1 MKITILN
8 GGHRSIELPLSDEEL
23 NFQMRQMGIR
33 ETIPKGK
40 LVKVSEKDNPLQKLE
55 GQFLNMDEVNFFA
68 RRMEHLTE
76 YERKVLAV
84 YANDCDVSTIKDL
97 INLTFSMKGLS
108 LLTDFSDASQV
119 GVRLYT
125 DEFSE
130 IPEEQMDFTEFAK
143 NALKESNVKVLP
155 YGVLVDHGFELVEVY
170 NGKTFPKFI
179 VSEETVV
186 VVEVQNTT
194 GDREYLYLPTDICSM
209 DKVKERLQVRE
220 YREMKVTEVKNLR
233 LPDTL
238 VPIPEDINKIQQLTL
253 FNEMCRKVRRFQ
265 EAELK
270 QLAAAVQFT
279 GLINF
284 SDVAYIATH
293 LNEFEINPTVH
304 NDEEYGKYLITESG
318 LFEVDELLL
327 PHINY
332 AAFGAD
338 KKAGTF
344 EVSGYV
350 DDGFVG
356 VTRPIEEYSQYKGE
370 FADPLEITEEG
381 LEKFC
386 LFSPLIANLNMR
398 GIAEGELYGSDLVQ
412 YLEIIEEAIEREKCE
427 GEEAR
432 GLMHYFD
439 ENNVKLV
446 LDTAIRGKFM
456 EEVARN
462 VIVGYCTMFLES
474 RNYYDYMFIPTG
486 VGGLLAAAILYNI
499 HIGNKECK
507 IISVEPETYNCVQQS
522 ICRGKLIRIN
532 GSDTL
537 MNGLKCGTPSEYAW
551 PFILNGTYGCLCI
564 SDYEC
569 MLGKK
574 ELEIYGIETGATGS
588 TGYSGYK
595 VFEKNKI
602 ENLEGKKILIINTE
616 KTDY

>member
-84 YANDCDVSTIKDL
+84 YVNDCDVSTIKDL

-155 YGVLVDHGFELVEVY
+155 YGVLVDHGFELLEVY

-179 VSEETVV
+179 VPEETVV

-238 VPIPEDINKIQQLTL
+238 VSIPEDINEIQQLTL

-270 QLAAAVQFT
+270 QLATAVQFT

-284 SDVAYIATH
+284 SNVAYIATH

-332 AAFGAD
+332 AAYGAD

-412 YLEIIEEAIEREKCE
+412 YLEIIEEAIERENCE

-439 ENNVKLV
+439 ES
-446 LDTAIRGKFM
+446 R
-456 EEVARN
+456 EVAAK
-462 VIVGYCTMFLES
+462 VVSAHPKVADVDGELY
-474 RNYYDYMFIPTG
+474 G
-486 VGGLLAAAILYNI
+486 VL
-499 HIGNKECK
+499 ECK
-507 IISVEPETYNCVQQS
+507 IRDPLTEEEIKILKDFWTGQMSDGWGEGFEQQPLTVED
-522 ICRGKLIRIN
+522 G
-532 GSDTL
+532 
-537 MNGLKCGTPSEYAW
+537 
-551 PFILNGTYGCLCI
+551 
-564 SDYEC
+564 
-569 MLGKK
+569 
-574 ELEIYGIETGATGS
+574 EIYISFWSRKSFWSVMTER
-588 TGYSGYK
+588 
-595 VFEKNKI
+595 E
-602 ENLEGKKILIINTE
+602 LIGEQQVQNTE
-616 KTDY
+616 TQMHM

>member
-84 YANDCDVSTIKDL
+84 YVNDCDVSTIKDL

-119 GVRLYT
+119 VVRLYT

-155 YGVLVDHGFELVEVY
+155 YGVLVDHGFELLEVY

-179 VSEETVV
+179 VPEETVV

-238 VPIPEDINKIQQLTL
+238 VSIPEDINEIQQLTL

-270 QLAAAVQFT
+270 QLATAVQFT

-284 SDVAYIATH
+284 SNVAYIATH

-412 YLEIIEEAIEREKCE
+412 YLEIIEEAIERENCE

-439 ENNVKLV
+439 ES
-446 LDTAIRGKFM
+446 R
-456 EEVARN
+456 EVAAK
-462 VIVGYCTMFLES
+462 VVSAHPKVADVDGELY
-474 RNYYDYMFIPTG
+474 G
-486 VGGLLAAAILYNI
+486 VL
-499 HIGNKECK
+499 ECK
-507 IISVEPETYNCVQQS
+507 IRDPLTEEEIKILKDFWTGQMSDGWGEGFEQQPLTVED
-522 ICRGKLIRIN
+522 G
-532 GSDTL
+532 
-537 MNGLKCGTPSEYAW
+537 
-551 PFILNGTYGCLCI
+551 
-564 SDYEC
+564 
-569 MLGKK
+569 
-574 ELEIYGIETGATGS
+574 EIYISFWSRKSFWSVMTER
-588 TGYSGYK
+588 
-595 VFEKNKI
+595 E
-602 ENLEGKKILIINTE
+602 LIGEQQVQNTE
-616 KTDY
+616 TQMHM

>member
-84 YANDCDVSTIKDL
+84 YANDSDVSTIKDL

-155 YGVLVDHGFELVEVY
+155 YGVLVDHGFELLEVY

-238 VPIPEDINKIQQLTL
+238 VPIPEDINEIQQLTL
-253 FNEMCRKVRRFQ
+253 FNEMCRKVSRFQ

-284 SDVAYIATH
+284 SNVAYIATH

-370 FADPLEITEEG
+370 FADPLEITEES

-439 ENNVKLV
+439 ES
-446 LDTAIRGKFM
+446 R
-456 EEVARN
+456 EVAAK
-462 VIVGYCTMFLES
+462 VVSAHPKVADVDGELY
-474 RNYYDYMFIPTG
+474 G
-486 VGGLLAAAILYNI
+486 VL
-499 HIGNKECK
+499 ECK
-507 IISVEPETYNCVQQS
+507 IRNPLTEEEIKILKDFWTGQMSDGWGEGFEQQPLTVED
-522 ICRGKLIRIN
+522 G
-532 GSDTL
+532 
-537 MNGLKCGTPSEYAW
+537 
-551 PFILNGTYGCLCI
+551 
-564 SDYEC
+564 
-569 MLGKK
+569 
-574 ELEIYGIETGATGS
+574 EIYISFWSRKSFWSVMTER
-588 TGYSGYK
+588 
-595 VFEKNKI
+595 E
-602 ENLEGKKILIINTE
+602 LIGEQQVQNTE
-616 KTDY
+616 TQMHM

>member
-238 VPIPEDINKIQQLTL
+238 VSIPEDINEIQQLTL

-270 QLAAAVQFT
+270 QLATAVQFT

-284 SDVAYIATH
+284 SNVAYIATH

-412 YLEIIEEAIEREKCE
+412 YLEIIEEAIERENCE

-439 ENNVKLV
+439 ES
-446 LDTAIRGKFM
+446 R
-456 EEVARN
+456 EVAAK
-462 VIVGYCTMFLES
+462 VVSAHPKVADVDGELY
-474 RNYYDYMFIPTG
+474 G
-486 VGGLLAAAILYNI
+486 VL
-499 HIGNKECK
+499 ECK
-507 IISVEPETYNCVQQS
+507 IRDPLTEEEIKILKDFWTGQMSDGWGEGFEQQPLTVED
-522 ICRGKLIRIN
+522 G
-532 GSDTL
+532 
-537 MNGLKCGTPSEYAW
+537 
-551 PFILNGTYGCLCI
+551 
-564 SDYEC
+564 
-569 MLGKK
+569 
-574 ELEIYGIETGATGS
+574 EIYISFWSRKSFWSVMTER
-588 TGYSGYK
+588 
-595 VFEKNKI
+595 E
-602 ENLEGKKILIINTE
+602 LIGEQQVQNTE
-616 KTDY
+616 TQMHM

>member
-55 GQFLNMDEVNFFA
+55 GQFLNMDEVYFFA

-84 YANDCDVSTIKDL
+84 YVNDCDVSTIKDL

-155 YGVLVDHGFELVEVY
+155 YGVLVDHGFELLEVY

-179 VSEETVV
+179 VPEETVV

-238 VPIPEDINKIQQLTL
+238 VSIPEDINEIQQLTL

-270 QLAAAVQFT
+270 QLATAVQFT

-284 SDVAYIATH
+284 SNVAYIATH

-318 LFEVDELLL
+318 LFEVEELLL

-412 YLEIIEEAIEREKCE
+412 YLEIIEEAIERENCE

-439 ENNVKLV
+439 ES
-446 LDTAIRGKFM
+446 R
-456 EEVARN
+456 EVAAK
-462 VIVGYCTMFLES
+462 VVSAHPKVADVDGELY
-474 RNYYDYMFIPTG
+474 G
-486 VGGLLAAAILYNI
+486 VL
-499 HIGNKECK
+499 ECK
-507 IISVEPETYNCVQQS
+507 IRDPLTEEEIKILKDFWTGQMSDGWGEGFEQQPLTVED
-522 ICRGKLIRIN
+522 G
-532 GSDTL
+532 
-537 MNGLKCGTPSEYAW
+537 
-551 PFILNGTYGCLCI
+551 
-564 SDYEC
+564 
-569 MLGKK
+569 
-574 ELEIYGIETGATGS
+574 EIYISFWSRKSFWSVMTER
-588 TGYSGYK
+588 
-595 VFEKNKI
+595 E
-602 ENLEGKKILIINTE
+602 LIGEQQVQNTE
-616 KTDY
+616 TQMHM

>member
-1 MKITILN
+1 MTFE
-8 GGHRSIELPLSDEEL
+8 IENVYPEVVLPDY
-23 NFQMRQMGIR
+23 
-33 ETIPKGK
+33 ETVIKNVIEAA
-40 LVKVSEKDNPLQKLE
+40 LDYEKCP
-55 GQFLNMDEVNFFA
+55 
-68 RRMEHLTE
+68 
-76 YERKVLAV
+76 YEAQV
-84 YANDCDVSTIKDL
+84 YV
-97 INLTFSMKGLS
+97 
-108 LLTDFSDASQV
+108 LLTDNEEIHQINREHRQIDRPTDVLSFPMADYPVPGDFSDIEERDPDA
-119 GVRLYT
+119 
-125 DEFSE
+125 FH
-130 IPEEQMDFTEFAK
+130 PET
-143 NALKESNVKVLP
+143 
-155 YGVLVDHGFELVEVY
+155 GELML
-170 NGKTFPKFI
+170 
-179 VSEETVV
+179 
-186 VVEVQNTT
+186 
-194 GDREYLYLPTDICSM
+194 GDIIISM

-233 LPDTL
+233 LPETL
-238 VPIPEDINKIQQLTL
+238 VPIPEDINEIQQLTL

-439 ENNVKLV
+439 ES
-446 LDTAIRGKFM
+446 R
-456 EEVARN
+456 EVAAK
-462 VIVGYCTMFLES
+462 VVSAHPKVADVDGELY
-474 RNYYDYMFIPTG
+474 G
-486 VGGLLAAAILYNI
+486 VL
-499 HIGNKECK
+499 ECK
-507 IISVEPETYNCVQQS
+507 IRDPLTEEEIKILKDFWTGQMSDGWGEGFEQQPLIVED
-522 ICRGKLIRIN
+522 G
-532 GSDTL
+532 
-537 MNGLKCGTPSEYAW
+537 
-551 PFILNGTYGCLCI
+551 
-564 SDYEC
+564 
-569 MLGKK
+569 
-574 ELEIYGIETGATGS
+574 EIYISFWSRKSFWSVMTER
-588 TGYSGYK
+588 
-595 VFEKNKI
+595 ELI
-602 ENLEGKKILIINTE
+602 GKQQVQNTE
-616 KTDY
+616 TQMHM

>member
-8 GGHRSIELPLSDEEL
+8 GRHRSIELPLSDEEL

-155 YGVLVDHGFELVEVY
+155 YGVLVDHGFELLEVY

-179 VSEETVV
+179 VSEETVA

-238 VPIPEDINKIQQLTL
+238 VPIPEDINEVQQLTL

-279 GLINF
+279 GLFN
-284 SDVAYIATH
+284 SSNVAYIATH

-412 YLEIIEEAIEREKCE
+412 YLEIIEEAIERERCE

-439 ENNVKLV
+439 ES
-446 LDTAIRGKFM
+446 R
-456 EEVARN
+456 EVAAK
-462 VIVGYCTMFLES
+462 VVSAHPKVADVDGELY
-474 RNYYDYMFIPTG
+474 G
-486 VGGLLAAAILYNI
+486 VL
-499 HIGNKECK
+499 ECK
-507 IISVEPETYNCVQQS
+507 IRDPLTEEEIKILKDFWTGQMSDGWGEGFEQQPLTVED
-522 ICRGKLIRIN
+522 G
-532 GSDTL
+532 
-537 MNGLKCGTPSEYAW
+537 
-551 PFILNGTYGCLCI
+551 
-564 SDYEC
+564 
-569 MLGKK
+569 
-574 ELEIYGIETGATGS
+574 EIYISFWSRKSFWSVMTER
-588 TGYSGYK
+588 
-595 VFEKNKI
+595 E
-602 ENLEGKKILIINTE
+602 LIGEQQVQNTE
-616 KTDY
+616 TQMHM

>member
-1 MKITILN
+1 MRQEERNENYNIN

-23 NFQMRQMGIR
+23 NFQMRQMGMR

-155 YGVLVDHGFELVEVY
+155 YGVLVDHGFELLEVY

-238 VPIPEDINKIQQLTL
+238 VPIPEDINEIQQLTL

-284 SDVAYIATH
+284 SNVAYIATH

-412 YLEIIEEAIEREKCE
+412 YLEIIEEAIERENCE

-439 ENNVKLV
+439 ES
-446 LDTAIRGKFM
+446 R
-456 EEVARN
+456 EVAAK
-462 VIVGYCTMFLES
+462 VVSAHPKVADVDGELY
-474 RNYYDYMFIPTG
+474 G
-486 VGGLLAAAILYNI
+486 VL
-499 HIGNKECK
+499 ECK
-507 IISVEPETYNCVQQS
+507 IRDPLTEEEIKILKDFWTGQMSDGWGEGFEQQPLTVED
-522 ICRGKLIRIN
+522 G
-532 GSDTL
+532 
-537 MNGLKCGTPSEYAW
+537 
-551 PFILNGTYGCLCI
+551 
-564 SDYEC
+564 
-569 MLGKK
+569 
-574 ELEIYGIETGATGS
+574 EIYISFWSRKSFWSVMTER
-588 TGYSGYK
+588 
-595 VFEKNKI
+595 E
-602 ENLEGKKILIINTE
+602 LIGEQQVQNTE
-616 KTDY
+616 TQMHM

>member
-76 YERKVLAV
+76 YDRKVLAV

-130 IPEEQMDFTEFAK
+130 IPEEQMNFTEFAK

-155 YGVLVDHGFELVEVY
+155 YGVLVDHGFELLEVY

-220 YREMKVTEVKNLR
+220 YRELKVTEVENLR

-238 VPIPEDINKIQQLTL
+238 VPIPEDINEIQQLTL

-284 SDVAYIATH
+284 SNVAYIATH
-293 LNEFEINPTVH
+293 INEFEINPTVH

-412 YLEIIEEAIEREKCE
+412 YLEIIEEAIEREKYE

-439 ENNVKLV
+439 ES
-446 LDTAIRGKFM
+446 R
-456 EEVARN
+456 EVAAK
-462 VIVGYCTMFLES
+462 VVSAHPKVADVDGELY
-474 RNYYDYMFIPTG
+474 G
-486 VGGLLAAAILYNI
+486 VL
-499 HIGNKECK
+499 ECK
-507 IISVEPETYNCVQQS
+507 IRDPLTEEEIKILKDFWTGQMSDGWGEGFEQQPLTVED
-522 ICRGKLIRIN
+522 G
-532 GSDTL
+532 
-537 MNGLKCGTPSEYAW
+537 
-551 PFILNGTYGCLCI
+551 
-564 SDYEC
+564 
-569 MLGKK
+569 
-574 ELEIYGIETGATGS
+574 EIYISFWSRKSFWSVMTER
-588 TGYSGYK
+588 
-595 VFEKNKI
+595 E
-602 ENLEGKKILIINTE
+602 LIGEQQVQNTE
-616 KTDY
+616 TQMHM

>member
-55 GQFLNMDEVNFFA
+55 GQFLNMDEVYFFA

-84 YANDCDVSTIKDL
+84 YVNDCDVSTIKDL

-155 YGVLVDHGFELVEVY
+155 YGVLVDHGFELLEVY

-238 VPIPEDINKIQQLTL
+238 VSIPEDINEIQQLTL

-279 GLINF
+279 GLSNF
-284 SDVAYIATH
+284 SNIAYIATH

-332 AAFGAD
+332 AAYGAD

-412 YLEIIEEAIEREKCE
+412 YLEIIEEAIERENCE

-439 ENNVKLV
+439 ES
-446 LDTAIRGKFM
+446 R
-456 EEVARN
+456 EVAAK
-462 VIVGYCTMFLES
+462 VVSAHPKVADVDGELY
-474 RNYYDYMFIPTG
+474 G
-486 VGGLLAAAILYNI
+486 VL
-499 HIGNKECK
+499 ECK
-507 IISVEPETYNCVQQS
+507 IRDPLTEEEIKILKDFWTGQMSDGWGEGFEQQPLTVED
-522 ICRGKLIRIN
+522 G
-532 GSDTL
+532 
-537 MNGLKCGTPSEYAW
+537 
-551 PFILNGTYGCLCI
+551 
-564 SDYEC
+564 
-569 MLGKK
+569 
-574 ELEIYGIETGATGS
+574 EIYISFWSRKSFWSVMTER
-588 TGYSGYK
+588 
-595 VFEKNKI
+595 E
-602 ENLEGKKILIINTE
+602 LIGEQQVQNTE
-616 KTDY
+616 TQMHI

>member
-155 YGVLVDHGFELVEVY
+155 YGVLVDHGFELLEVY

-238 VPIPEDINKIQQLTL
+238 VPIPEDINEIQQLTL

-279 GLINF
+279 GLSNF
-284 SDVAYIATH
+284 SNIAYIATH

-332 AAFGAD
+332 AAYGAD

-412 YLEIIEEAIEREKCE
+412 YLEIIEEAIERENCE

-439 ENNVKLV
+439 ES
-446 LDTAIRGKFM
+446 R
-456 EEVARN
+456 EVAAK
-462 VIVGYCTMFLES
+462 VVSAHPKVADVDGELY
-474 RNYYDYMFIPTG
+474 G
-486 VGGLLAAAILYNI
+486 VL
-499 HIGNKECK
+499 ECK
-507 IISVEPETYNCVQQS
+507 IRDPLTEEEIKILKDFWTGQMSDGWGEGFEQQPLTVED
-522 ICRGKLIRIN
+522 G
-532 GSDTL
+532 
-537 MNGLKCGTPSEYAW
+537 
-551 PFILNGTYGCLCI
+551 
-564 SDYEC
+564 
-569 MLGKK
+569 
-574 ELEIYGIETGATGS
+574 EIYISFWSRKSFWSVMTER
-588 TGYSGYK
+588 
-595 VFEKNKI
+595 E
-602 ENLEGKKILIINTE
+602 LIGEQQVQNTE
-616 KTDY
+616 TQMHM

>member
-1 MKITILN
+1 MKITILI

-23 NFQMRQMGIR
+23 NFQMRQMGMR

-155 YGVLVDHGFELVEVY
+155 YGVLVDHGFELLEVY

-220 YREMKVTEVKNLR
+220 YREMKVAEVKNLR

-238 VPIPEDINKIQQLTL
+238 VPIPEDINEIQQLTL

-284 SDVAYIATH
+284 SNVAYIATH

-412 YLEIIEEAIEREKCE
+412 YLEIIEEAIERENCE

-439 ENNVKLV
+439 ES
-446 LDTAIRGKFM
+446 R
-456 EEVARN
+456 EVAAK
-462 VIVGYCTMFLES
+462 VVSAHPKVADVDGELY
-474 RNYYDYMFIPTG
+474 G
-486 VGGLLAAAILYNI
+486 VL
-499 HIGNKECK
+499 ECK
-507 IISVEPETYNCVQQS
+507 IRDPLTEEEIKILKDFWTGQMSDGWGEGFEQQPLTVED
-522 ICRGKLIRIN
+522 G
-532 GSDTL
+532 
-537 MNGLKCGTPSEYAW
+537 
-551 PFILNGTYGCLCI
+551 
-564 SDYEC
+564 
-569 MLGKK
+569 
-574 ELEIYGIETGATGS
+574 EIYISFWSRKSFWSVMTER
-588 TGYSGYK
+588 
-595 VFEKNKI
+595 E
-602 ENLEGKKILIINTE
+602 LIGEQQVQNTE
-616 KTDY
+616 TQMHM

>member
-1 MKITILN
+1 MKITILI

-23 NFQMRQMGIR
+23 NFQMRQMGMR

-155 YGVLVDHGFELVEVY
+155 YGVLVDHGFELLEVY

-238 VPIPEDINKIQQLTL
+238 VPIPEDINEIQQLTL

-284 SDVAYIATH
+284 SNVAYIATH

-412 YLEIIEEAIEREKCE
+412 YLEIIEEAIERENCE

-439 ENNVKLV
+439 ES
-446 LDTAIRGKFM
+446 R
-456 EEVARN
+456 EVAAK
-462 VIVGYCTMFLES
+462 VVSAHPKVADVDGELY
-474 RNYYDYMFIPTG
+474 G
-486 VGGLLAAAILYNI
+486 VL
-499 HIGNKECK
+499 ECK
-507 IISVEPETYNCVQQS
+507 IRDPLTEEEIKILKDFWTGQMSDGWGEGFEQQPLTVED
-522 ICRGKLIRIN
+522 G
-532 GSDTL
+532 
-537 MNGLKCGTPSEYAW
+537 
-551 PFILNGTYGCLCI
+551 
-564 SDYEC
+564 
-569 MLGKK
+569 
-574 ELEIYGIETGATGS
+574 EIYISFWSRKSFWSVMTER
-588 TGYSGYK
+588 
-595 VFEKNKI
+595 E
-602 ENLEGKKILIINTE
+602 LIGEQQVQNTE
-616 KTDY
+616 TQMHM

>member
-55 GQFLNMDEVNFFA
+55 GQFLNMDEVYFFA

-84 YANDCDVSTIKDL
+84 YVNDCDVSTIKDL

-412 YLEIIEEAIEREKCE
+412 YLEIIEEAIERENCE

-439 ENNVKLV
+439 ES
-446 LDTAIRGKFM
+446 R
-456 EEVARN
+456 EVAAK
-462 VIVGYCTMFLES
+462 VVSAHPKVADVDGELY
-474 RNYYDYMFIPTG
+474 G
-486 VGGLLAAAILYNI
+486 VL
-499 HIGNKECK
+499 ECK
-507 IISVEPETYNCVQQS
+507 IRDPLTEEEIKILKDFWTGQMSDGWGEGFEQQPLTVED
-522 ICRGKLIRIN
+522 G
-532 GSDTL
+532 
-537 MNGLKCGTPSEYAW
+537 
-551 PFILNGTYGCLCI
+551 
-564 SDYEC
+564 
-569 MLGKK
+569 
-574 ELEIYGIETGATGS
+574 EIYISFWSRKSFWSVMTER
-588 TGYSGYK
+588 
-595 VFEKNKI
+595 E
-602 ENLEGKKILIINTE
+602 LIGEQQVQNTE
-616 KTDY
+616 TQMHM

>member
-23 NFQMRQMGIR
+23 NFQMRQMGMR

-155 YGVLVDHGFELVEVY
+155 YGVLVDHGFELLEVY

-238 VPIPEDINKIQQLTL
+238 VPIPEDINEIQQLTL

-284 SDVAYIATH
+284 SNVAYIATH

-412 YLEIIEEAIEREKCE
+412 YLEIIEEAIERENCE

-439 ENNVKLV
+439 ES
-446 LDTAIRGKFM
+446 R
-456 EEVARN
+456 EVAAK
-462 VIVGYCTMFLES
+462 VVSAHPKVADVDGELY
-474 RNYYDYMFIPTG
+474 G
-486 VGGLLAAAILYNI
+486 VL
-499 HIGNKECK
+499 ECK
-507 IISVEPETYNCVQQS
+507 IRDPLTEEEIKILKDFWTGQMSDGWGEGFEQQPLTVED
-522 ICRGKLIRIN
+522 G
-532 GSDTL
+532 
-537 MNGLKCGTPSEYAW
+537 
-551 PFILNGTYGCLCI
+551 
-564 SDYEC
+564 
-569 MLGKK
+569 
-574 ELEIYGIETGATGS
+574 EIYISFWSRKSFWSVMTER
-588 TGYSGYK
+588 
-595 VFEKNKI
+595 E
-602 ENLEGKKILIINTE
+602 LIGEQQVQNTE
-616 KTDY
+616 TQMHM

>member
-84 YANDCDVSTIKDL
+84 YVNDCDVSTIKDL

-155 YGVLVDHGFELVEVY
+155 YGVLVDHGFELLEVY

-179 VSEETVV
+179 VPEETVV

-238 VPIPEDINKIQQLTL
+238 VPIPEDINEIQQLTL

-270 QLAAAVQFT
+270 QLATAVQFT

-284 SDVAYIATH
+284 SNVAYIATH

-412 YLEIIEEAIEREKCE
+412 YLEIIEEAIERENCE

-439 ENNVKLV
+439 ES
-446 LDTAIRGKFM
+446 R
-456 EEVARN
+456 EVAAK
-462 VIVGYCTMFLES
+462 VVSAHPKVADVDGELY
-474 RNYYDYMFIPTG
+474 G
-486 VGGLLAAAILYNI
+486 VL
-499 HIGNKECK
+499 ECK
-507 IISVEPETYNCVQQS
+507 IRDPLTEEEIKILKDFWTGQMSDGWGEGFEQHPLTVED
-522 ICRGKLIRIN
+522 G
-532 GSDTL
+532 
-537 MNGLKCGTPSEYAW
+537 
-551 PFILNGTYGCLCI
+551 
-564 SDYEC
+564 
-569 MLGKK
+569 
-574 ELEIYGIETGATGS
+574 EIYISFWSRKSFWSVMTER
-588 TGYSGYK
+588 
-595 VFEKNKI
+595 E
-602 ENLEGKKILIINTE
+602 LIGEQQVQNTE
-616 KTDY
+616 TQMHM

>member
-97 INLTFSMKGLS
+97 INLTFSMKDLS

-155 YGVLVDHGFELVEVY
+155 YGVLVDHGFELLEVY

-179 VSEETVV
+179 VPEETVV

-238 VPIPEDINKIQQLTL
+238 VSIPEDINEIQQLTL

-270 QLAAAVQFT
+270 QLATAVQFT

-284 SDVAYIATH
+284 SNVAYIATH

-338 KKAGTF
+338 KKEGTF

-412 YLEIIEEAIEREKCE
+412 YLEIIEEAIERENCE

-439 ENNVKLV
+439 ES
-446 LDTAIRGKFM
+446 R
-456 EEVARN
+456 EVAAK
-462 VIVGYCTMFLES
+462 VVSAHPKVADVDGELY
-474 RNYYDYMFIPTG
+474 G
-486 VGGLLAAAILYNI
+486 VL
-499 HIGNKECK
+499 ECK
-507 IISVEPETYNCVQQS
+507 IRDPLTEEEIKILKDFWTGQMSDGWGEGFEQQPLTVED
-522 ICRGKLIRIN
+522 G
-532 GSDTL
+532 
-537 MNGLKCGTPSEYAW
+537 
-551 PFILNGTYGCLCI
+551 
-564 SDYEC
+564 
-569 MLGKK
+569 
-574 ELEIYGIETGATGS
+574 EIYISFWSRKSFWSVMTER
-588 TGYSGYK
+588 
-595 VFEKNKI
+595 E
-602 ENLEGKKILIINTE
+602 LIGEQQVQNTE
-616 KTDY
+616 TQMHM

>member
-1 MKITILN
+1 MKITILI

-23 NFQMRQMGIR
+23 NFQMRQMGMR

-155 YGVLVDHGFELVEVY
+155 YGVLVDHGFELLEVY

-238 VPIPEDINKIQQLTL
+238 VPIPEDINEIQQLTL

-284 SDVAYIATH
+284 SNVAYIATH

-412 YLEIIEEAIEREKCE
+412 YLEIIEEAIERENCE

-439 ENNVKLV
+439 ES
-446 LDTAIRGKFM
+446 R
-456 EEVARN
+456 EVAAK
-462 VIVGYCTMFLES
+462 VVSAHTKVADVDGELY
-474 RNYYDYMFIPTG
+474 G
-486 VGGLLAAAILYNI
+486 VL
-499 HIGNKECK
+499 ECK
-507 IISVEPETYNCVQQS
+507 IRDPLTEEEIK
-522 ICRGKLIRIN
+522 I
-532 GSDTL
+532 
-537 MNGLKCGTPSEYAW
+537 LKDFWTGQ
-551 PFILNGTYGCLCI
+551 I
-564 SDYEC
+564 SDGWGEGFEQQP
-569 MLGKK
+569 LTVEDG
-574 ELEIYGIETGATGS
+574 EIYISFWSRKSFWSVMTER
-588 TGYSGYK
+588 
-595 VFEKNKI
+595 E
-602 ENLEGKKILIINTE
+602 LIGEQQVQNTE
-616 KTDY
+616 TQMHM

>member
-55 GQFLNMDEVNFFA
+55 GQFLNMDEVYFFA

-84 YANDCDVSTIKDL
+84 YVNDCDVSTIKDL

-155 YGVLVDHGFELVEVY
+155 YGVLVDHGFELLEVY
-170 NGKTFPKFI
+170 KGKTFPKFI
-179 VSEETVV
+179 VPEETVV

-238 VPIPEDINKIQQLTL
+238 VSIPEDINEIQQLTL

-270 QLAAAVQFT
+270 QLATAVQFT

-284 SDVAYIATH
+284 SNVAYIATH

-412 YLEIIEEAIEREKCE
+412 YLEIIEEAIERENCE

-439 ENNVKLV
+439 ES
-446 LDTAIRGKFM
+446 R
-456 EEVARN
+456 EVAAK
-462 VIVGYCTMFLES
+462 VVSAHPKVADVDGELY
-474 RNYYDYMFIPTG
+474 G
-486 VGGLLAAAILYNI
+486 VL
-499 HIGNKECK
+499 ECK
-507 IISVEPETYNCVQQS
+507 IRDPLTEEEIKILKDFWTGQMSDGWGEGFEQQPLTVED
-522 ICRGKLIRIN
+522 G
-532 GSDTL
+532 
-537 MNGLKCGTPSEYAW
+537 
-551 PFILNGTYGCLCI
+551 
-564 SDYEC
+564 
-569 MLGKK
+569 
-574 ELEIYGIETGATGS
+574 EIYISFWSRKSFWSVMTER
-588 TGYSGYK
+588 
-595 VFEKNKI
+595 E
-602 ENLEGKKILIINTE
+602 LIGEQQVQNTE
-616 KTDY
+616 TQMHM

>member
-55 GQFLNMDEVNFFA
+55 GQFLNMDEVYFFA

-84 YANDCDVSTIKDL
+84 YVNDCDVSTIKDL

-155 YGVLVDHGFELVEVY
+155 YGVLVDHGFELLEVY

-179 VSEETVV
+179 VPEETVV

-238 VPIPEDINKIQQLTL
+238 VPIPEDINEIQQLTL

-279 GLINF
+279 GLSNF
-284 SDVAYIATH
+284 SNIAYIATH

-332 AAFGAD
+332 AAYGAD

-412 YLEIIEEAIEREKCE
+412 YLEIIEEAIERENCE

-439 ENNVKLV
+439 ES
-446 LDTAIRGKFM
+446 R
-456 EEVARN
+456 EVAAK
-462 VIVGYCTMFLES
+462 VVSAHPKVADVDGELY
-474 RNYYDYMFIPTG
+474 G
-486 VGGLLAAAILYNI
+486 VL
-499 HIGNKECK
+499 ECK
-507 IISVEPETYNCVQQS
+507 IRDPLTEEEIKILKDFWTGQMSDGWGEGFEQQPLTVED
-522 ICRGKLIRIN
+522 G
-532 GSDTL
+532 
-537 MNGLKCGTPSEYAW
+537 
-551 PFILNGTYGCLCI
+551 
-564 SDYEC
+564 
-569 MLGKK
+569 
-574 ELEIYGIETGATGS
+574 EIYISFWSRKSFWSVMTER
-588 TGYSGYK
+588 
-595 VFEKNKI
+595 E
-602 ENLEGKKILIINTE
+602 LIGEQQVQNTE
-616 KTDY
+616 TQMHI

>member
-125 DEFSE
+125 DEFLE

-233 LPDTL
+233 LPETL
-238 VPIPEDINKIQQLTL
+238 VPIPEDINEIQQLTL
-253 FNEMCRKVRRFQ
+253 FNEMCRKVSRFQ

-439 ENNVKLV
+439 ES
-446 LDTAIRGKFM
+446 R
-456 EEVARN
+456 EVAAK
-462 VIVGYCTMFLES
+462 VVSAHPKVADVDGELY
-474 RNYYDYMFIPTG
+474 G
-486 VGGLLAAAILYNI
+486 VL
-499 HIGNKECK
+499 ECK
-507 IISVEPETYNCVQQS
+507 IRDPLTEEEIKILKDFWTGQMSDGWGEGFEQQPLIVED
-522 ICRGKLIRIN
+522 G
-532 GSDTL
+532 
-537 MNGLKCGTPSEYAW
+537 
-551 PFILNGTYGCLCI
+551 
-564 SDYEC
+564 
-569 MLGKK
+569 
-574 ELEIYGIETGATGS
+574 EIYISFWSRKSFWSVMTER
-588 TGYSGYK
+588 
-595 VFEKNKI
+595 ELI
-602 ENLEGKKILIINTE
+602 GKQQVQNTE
-616 KTDY
+616 TQMHM

>member
-270 QLAAAVQFT
+270 QLATAVQFT

-284 SDVAYIATH
+284 SNVAYIATH

-412 YLEIIEEAIEREKCE
+412 YLEIIEEAIERENCE

-439 ENNVKLV
+439 ES
-446 LDTAIRGKFM
+446 R
-456 EEVARN
+456 EVAAK
-462 VIVGYCTMFLES
+462 VVSAHPKVADVDGELY
-474 RNYYDYMFIPTG
+474 G
-486 VGGLLAAAILYNI
+486 VL
-499 HIGNKECK
+499 ECK
-507 IISVEPETYNCVQQS
+507 IRDPLTEEEIKILKDFWTGQMSDGWGEGFEQQPLTVED
-522 ICRGKLIRIN
+522 G
-532 GSDTL
+532 
-537 MNGLKCGTPSEYAW
+537 
-551 PFILNGTYGCLCI
+551 
-564 SDYEC
+564 
-569 MLGKK
+569 
-574 ELEIYGIETGATGS
+574 EIYISFWSRKSFWSVMTER
-588 TGYSGYK
+588 
-595 VFEKNKI
+595 E
-602 ENLEGKKILIINTE
+602 LIGEQQVQNTE
-616 KTDY
+616 TQMHM

>member
-130 IPEEQMDFTEFAK
+130 IPEEQMNFTEFAK
-143 NALKESNVKVLP
+143 NALKKSNVKVLP
-155 YGVLVDHGFELVEVY
+155 YGVLVDHGFELLEVY

-179 VSEETVV
+179 VSEETAV

-238 VPIPEDINKIQQLTL
+238 VPIPEDINEIQQLTL

-284 SDVAYIATH
+284 SNVAYIATH

-412 YLEIIEEAIEREKCE
+412 YLEIIEEAIERENCE

-439 ENNVKLV
+439 ES
-446 LDTAIRGKFM
+446 R
-456 EEVARN
+456 EVAAK
-462 VIVGYCTMFLES
+462 VVSAHPKVADVDGELY
-474 RNYYDYMFIPTG
+474 G
-486 VGGLLAAAILYNI
+486 VL
-499 HIGNKECK
+499 ECK
-507 IISVEPETYNCVQQS
+507 IRDPLTEEEIKILKDFWTGQMSDGWGEGFEQQPLTVED
-522 ICRGKLIRIN
+522 G
-532 GSDTL
+532 
-537 MNGLKCGTPSEYAW
+537 
-551 PFILNGTYGCLCI
+551 
-564 SDYEC
+564 
-569 MLGKK
+569 
-574 ELEIYGIETGATGS
+574 EIYISFWSRKSFWSVMTER
-588 TGYSGYK
+588 
-595 VFEKNKI
+595 E
-602 ENLEGKKILIINTE
+602 LIGEQQVQNTE
-616 KTDY
+616 TQMHM

>member
-8 GGHRSIELPLSDEEL
+8 GGYRSMELPLSDEEL

-33 ETIPKGK
+33 ETIPKSK

-84 YANDCDVSTIKDL
+84 YANDSDVSTIKDL

-130 IPEEQMDFTEFAK
+130 IQEEQMDFTEFAK

-155 YGVLVDHGFELVEVY
+155 YGVLVDHGFELLEIY

-220 YREMKVTEVKNLR
+220 YREMKVTEVKKLR

-238 VPIPEDINKIQQLTL
+238 VPIPEDINEIQQLTL

-284 SDVAYIATH
+284 SNVAYIATH

-318 LFEVDELLL
+318 LFEVDKLLL

-338 KKAGTF
+338 KKEGTF

-412 YLEIIEEAIEREKCE
+412 YLEIIEEAIERERCE

-439 ENNVKLV
+439 ES
-446 LDTAIRGKFM
+446 R
-456 EEVARN
+456 EVAAK
-462 VIVGYCTMFLES
+462 VVSAHPKVADVDGELY
-474 RNYYDYMFIPTG
+474 G
-486 VGGLLAAAILYNI
+486 VL
-499 HIGNKECK
+499 ECK
-507 IISVEPETYNCVQQS
+507 IREPLTEEEIKILKDFWTGQMSDGWGEGFEQQPLTVED
-522 ICRGKLIRIN
+522 G
-532 GSDTL
+532 
-537 MNGLKCGTPSEYAW
+537 
-551 PFILNGTYGCLCI
+551 
-564 SDYEC
+564 
-569 MLGKK
+569 
-574 ELEIYGIETGATGS
+574 EIYISFWSRKSFWSVMTER
-588 TGYSGYK
+588 
-595 VFEKNKI
+595 E
-602 ENLEGKKILIINTE
+602 LIGEQQVQNTE
-616 KTDY
+616 TQMHI

>member
-1 MKITILN
+1 MKITILI

-23 NFQMRQMGIR
+23 NFQMRQMGMR

-155 YGVLVDHGFELVEVY
+155 YGVLVDHGFELLEVY
-170 NGKTFPKFI
+170 NGKTFLKFI

-238 VPIPEDINKIQQLTL
+238 VPIPEDINEIQQLTL

-284 SDVAYIATH
+284 SNVAYIATH

-412 YLEIIEEAIEREKCE
+412 YLEIIEEAIERENCE

-439 ENNVKLV
+439 ES
-446 LDTAIRGKFM
+446 R
-456 EEVARN
+456 EVAAK
-462 VIVGYCTMFLES
+462 VVSAHPKVADVDGELY
-474 RNYYDYMFIPTG
+474 G
-486 VGGLLAAAILYNI
+486 VL
-499 HIGNKECK
+499 ECK
-507 IISVEPETYNCVQQS
+507 IRDPLTEEEIKILKDFWTGQMSDGWGEGFEQQPLTVED
-522 ICRGKLIRIN
+522 G
-532 GSDTL
+532 
-537 MNGLKCGTPSEYAW
+537 
-551 PFILNGTYGCLCI
+551 
-564 SDYEC
+564 
-569 MLGKK
+569 
-574 ELEIYGIETGATGS
+574 EIYISFWSRKSFWSVMTER
-588 TGYSGYK
+588 
-595 VFEKNKI
+595 E
-602 ENLEGKKILIINTE
+602 LIGEQQVQNTE
-616 KTDY
+616 TQMHM